1 MTPLDVFLI
10 CVMVIVT
17 ALILSVIA
25 IVTALII
32 EHRKQLARDAT
43 PTYEKTGRSF
53 RVVWEPEDR

>member
-1 MTPLDVFLI
+1 
-10 CVMVIVT
+10 MVIVT